1 MRLRNLKNKSEII
14 NNSEYV
20 VKDSEKYIG
29 KWNSLFDNSNPIY
42 IEIGMGK
49 GKFIVENAINNP
61 NINYI
66 GIEKVDNVLARALPN
81 IPVGL
86 NNLKILRLN
95 AQDID
100 LCFNKEVDLV
110 YLNFSDPWPKSRHA
124 DRRLTSKIFLEKY
137 DKIFKGEPS
146 IQLRTDNYNLF
157 RYSIESLSQYG
168 YGLYDVSFDLHNEA
182 TDLITTEYEDKFVS
196 NGDNIYY
203 LHAIKSVNNLGK
215 CLK

>member
-20 VKDSEKYIG
+20 VKDPEKYIG

-168 YGLYDVSFDLHNEA
+168 YGLYDVSFDLHNEVI
-182 TDLITTEYEDKFVS
+182 DLITTEYEDKFVS

-203 LHAIKSVNNLGK
+203 LHAIKSFTNK
-215 CLK
+215 

>member
-20 VKDSEKYIG
+20 VKDPEKYIG
-29 KWNSLFDNSNPIY
+29 KWNSLFDNNNPIY

-86 NNLKILRLN
+86 PNLKILRLN

-100 LCFNKEVDLV
+100 LCFNKEVNLV

-137 DKIFKGEPS
+137 DKIFKGGPS

-168 YGLYDVSFDLHNEA
+168 YGLYDVSFDLHNEVS
-182 TDLITTEYEDKFVS
+182 DLITTEYEDKFVS

-203 LHAIKSVNNLGK
+203 LHAIKSFTNK
-215 CLK
+215 

>member
-20 VKDSEKYIG
+20 VKDPEKYIG

-137 DKIFKGEPS
+137 DKIFKGGPS

-203 LHAIKSVNNLGK
+203 LHAIKSFTNK
-215 CLK
+215 

>member
-20 VKDSEKYIG
+20 VKDPEKYIG
-29 KWNSLFDNSNPIY
+29 KWNSLFNNNNPIY

-95 AQDID
+95 AQEID

-146 IQLRTDNYNLF
+146 IELRTDNYNLF

-168 YGLYDVSFDLHNEA
+168 YGLYDVSFDLHNEVN
-182 TDLITTEYEDKFVS
+182 DLITTEYEDKFVS

-203 LHAIKSVNNLGK
+203 LHAIKSFTNK
-215 CLK
+215 

>member
-20 VKDSEKYIG
+20 VKDPEKYIG

-86 NNLKILRLN
+86 TNLKILRLN
-95 AQDID
+95 AQEID

-124 DRRLTSKIFLEKY
+124 DRRLISKIFLEKY

-146 IQLRTDNYNLF
+146 IELRTDNYNLF
-157 RYSIESLSQYG
+157 RYSIETLSQYG
-168 YGLYDVSFDLHNEA
+168 YGLYDVSFDLHNEV

-203 LHAIKSVNNLGK
+203 LHAIKSFTNK
-215 CLK
+215 

>member
-20 VKDSEKYIG
+20 VKDPEKYIG

-95 AQDID
+95 AQEID

-137 DKIFKGEPS
+137 DKIFKGGPS

-182 TDLITTEYEDKFVS
+182 ADLITTEYEDKFVS

-203 LHAIKSVNNLGK
+203 LHAIKSFTNK
-215 CLK
+215 

>member
-1 MRLRNLKNKSEII
+1 MRLRNLKNKSGII
-14 NNSEYV
+14 NNSEYI
-20 VKDSEKYIG
+20 VKGPEKYIG

-95 AQDID
+95 AQEID

-157 RYSIESLSQYG
+157 RYSIETLSQYG

-203 LHAIKSVNNLGK
+203 LHAIKSFTNK
-215 CLK
+215 

>member
-1 MRLRNLKNKSEII
+1 MRLRNLKNKGEII

-20 VKDSEKYIG
+20 VKDPEKYIG

-81 IPVGL
+81 IPAGL

-124 DRRLTSKIFLEKY
+124 DRRLTSKIFLAKY

-203 LHAIKSVNNLGK
+203 LHAIKSFTNK
-215 CLK
+215 

>member
-66 GIEKVDNVLARALPN
+66 GIDKVDNVLARALPN

-203 LHAIKSVNNLGK
+203 LHAIKSFTNK
-215 CLK
+215 

>member
-20 VKDSEKYIG
+20 VKDPEKYIG
-29 KWNSLFDNSNPIY
+29 KWNSLFDNSKPIY

-203 LHAIKSVNNLGK
+203 LHAIKSFTNK
-215 CLK
+215 

>member
-1 MRLRNLKNKSEII
+1 MRLRNLKNKIEII

-20 VKDSEKYIG
+20 VKDPEKYMG

-124 DRRLTSKIFLEKY
+124 DRRLTSKIFLAKY
-137 DKIFKGEPS
+137 DKIFKGDCS
-146 IQLRTDNYNLF
+146 IHFRTDYYNLF

-168 YGLYDVSFDLHNEA
+168 YGLYDVSFDLHNEVN
-182 TDLITTEYEDKFVS
+182 DLITTEYEDKFVS

-203 LHAIKSVNNLGK
+203 LHAIKSFTNK
-215 CLK
+215 

>member
-20 VKDSEKYIG
+20 VKDPEKYMG

-124 DRRLTSKIFLEKY
+124 DRRLTSKIFLAKY
-137 DKIFKGEPS
+137 DKIFKGGPS
-146 IQLRTDNYNLF
+146 IHFRTDNYNLF

-168 YGLYDVSFDLHNEA
+168 YGLYDVSFDLHNEV

-203 LHAIKSVNNLGK
+203 LHAIKSFTNK
-215 CLK
+215 

>member
-20 VKDSEKYIG
+20 VKDPEKYIG
-29 KWNSLFDNSNPIY
+29 KWNSLFDNNNPIY

-86 NNLKILRLN
+86 PNLKILRLN

-203 LHAIKSVNNLGK
+203 LHAIKSFTNK
-215 CLK
+215 

>member
-168 YGLYDVSFDLHNEA
+168 YGLYDVSFDLHNEVN
-182 TDLITTEYEDKFVS
+182 DLITTEYEDKFVS

-203 LHAIKSVNNLGK
+203 LHAIKSFTNK
-215 CLK
+215 

>member
-124 DRRLTSKIFLEKY
+124 DRRLTSKIFLAKY

-203 LHAIKSVNNLGK
+203 LHAIKSFTNK
-215 CLK
+215 

>member
-20 VKDSEKYIG
+20 VKDPEKYIG

-168 YGLYDVSFDLHNEA
+168 YGLYDVSFDLHNEVN
-182 TDLITTEYEDKFVS
+182 DLITTEYEDKFVS

-203 LHAIKSVNNLGK
+203 LHAIKSFTNK
-215 CLK
+215 

>member
-1 MRLRNLKNKSEII
+1 MRLRNLKNKIEII

-20 VKDSEKYIG
+20 VKDPEKYMG

-203 LHAIKSVNNLGK
+203 LHAIKSFTNK
-215 CLK
+215 

>member
-20 VKDSEKYIG
+20 VKDPEKYIG

-124 DRRLTSKIFLEKY
+124 DRRLTSKIFLAKY
-137 DKIFKGEPS
+137 DKIFEGDCY
-146 IQLRTDNYNLF
+146 IYFRTDNYNLF

-168 YGLYDVSFDLHNEA
+168 YGLYDVSFDLHNEV

-203 LHAIKSVNNLGK
+203 LHAIKSFTNK
-215 CLK
+215 

>member
-196 NGDNIYY
+196 NRDNIYY
-203 LHAIKSVNNLGK
+203 LHAIKSFTNK
-215 CLK
+215 

>member
-20 VKDSEKYIG
+20 VKDPEKYIG

-124 DRRLTSKIFLEKY
+124 DRRLTSKIFLAKY
-137 DKIFKGEPS
+137 DKIFKGDCS
-146 IQLRTDNYNLF
+146 IHFRTDNYNLF

-203 LHAIKSVNNLGK
+203 LHAIKSFTNK
-215 CLK
+215 

>member
-20 VKDSEKYIG
+20 VKDPEKYIG

-95 AQDID
+95 AQEID

-146 IQLRTDNYNLF
+146 IELRTDNYKLF
-157 RYSIESLSQYG
+157 RYSIETLSQYG

-182 TDLITTEYEDKFVS
+182 TDLMTAEYEDKFVS

-203 LHAIKSVNNLGK
+203 LHAIKSFTNK
-215 CLK
+215 

>member
-20 VKDSEKYIG
+20 VKDPEKCIG

-124 DRRLTSKIFLEKY
+124 DRRLTSKIFLAKY
-137 DKIFKGEPS
+137 DKIFKGGPS
-146 IQLRTDNYNLF
+146 IHFRTDNYNLF

-168 YGLYDVSFDLHNEA
+168 YGLYDVSFDLHNEVI
-182 TDLITTEYEDKFVS
+182 DLITTEYEDKFVS

-203 LHAIKSVNNLGK
+203 LHAIKSFTNK
-215 CLK
+215 

>member
-20 VKDSEKYIG
+20 VKDPEKYIG

-168 YGLYDVSFDLHNEA
+168 YGLYDVSFDLHNEVS
-182 TDLITTEYEDKFVS
+182 DLITTEYEDKFVS

-203 LHAIKSVNNLGK
+203 LHAIKSFTNK
-215 CLK
+215 

>member
-20 VKDSEKYIG
+20 VKDPEKYIG

-86 NNLKILRLN
+86 TNLKILRLN
-95 AQDID
+95 AQEID

-146 IQLRTDNYNLF
+146 IELRTDNYNLF
-157 RYSIESLSQYG
+157 RYSIETLSQYG
-168 YGLYDVSFDLHNEA
+168 YGLYDVSFDLHNEV

-203 LHAIKSVNNLGK
+203 LHAIKSFTNK
-215 CLK
+215 

>member
-20 VKDSEKYIG
+20 VKAPEKYIG

-168 YGLYDVSFDLHNEA
+168 YGLYDVSFDLHNEVI
-182 TDLITTEYEDKFVS
+182 DLITTEYEDKFVS

-203 LHAIKSVNNLGK
+203 LHAIKSFTNK
-215 CLK
+215 

>member
-168 YGLYDVSFDLHNEA
+168 YGLYDVSFDLHNEVI
-182 TDLITTEYEDKFVS
+182 DLITTEYEDKFVS

-203 LHAIKSVNNLGK
+203 LHAIKSFTNK
-215 CLK
+215 

>member
-20 VKDSEKYIG
+20 VKDPEKYIG

-137 DKIFKGEPS
+137 DKIFKGGPS
-146 IQLRTDNYNLF
+146 IHFRTDNYNLF

-168 YGLYDVSFDLHNEA
+168 YGLYDVSFDLHNEVN
-182 TDLITTEYEDKFVS
+182 DLITTEYEDKFVS

-203 LHAIKSVNNLGK
+203 LHAIKSFTNK
-215 CLK
+215 

>member
-14 NNSEYV
+14 NNSEYI
-20 VKDSEKYIG
+20 VKDPEKYIG
-29 KWNSLFDNSNPIY
+29 KWNSLFDNNNPIY

-61 NINYI
+61 TINYI

-95 AQDID
+95 AQEID

-203 LHAIKSVNNLGK
+203 LHAIKSFTNK
-215 CLK
+215 

>member
-14 NNSEYV
+14 NNSEYI
-20 VKDSEKYIG
+20 VKDPEKYIG
-29 KWNSLFDNSNPIY
+29 KWNSLFDNNNPIY

-203 LHAIKSVNNLGK
+203 LHAIKSFTNK
-215 CLK
+215 

>member
-14 NNSEYV
+14 NNSEYI
-20 VKDSEKYIG
+20 VKDPEKYIG
-29 KWNSLFDNSNPIY
+29 KWNSLFDNNNPIY

-61 NINYI
+61 TINYI

-203 LHAIKSVNNLGK
+203 LHAIKSFTNK
-215 CLK
+215 

>member
-1 MRLRNLKNKSEII
+1 MRLRNLKNKSKII

-61 NINYI
+61 TINYI

-203 LHAIKSVNNLGK
+203 LHAIKSFTNK
-215 CLK
+215 

>member
-20 VKDSEKYIG
+20 VKDPEKYIG

-100 LCFNKEVDLV
+100 LCFNREVDLV

-124 DRRLTSKIFLEKY
+124 DRRLTSKIFLAKY
-137 DKIFKGEPS
+137 DKIFKGGPS
-146 IQLRTDNYNLF
+146 IHFRTDNYNLF

-168 YGLYDVSFDLHNEA
+168 YGLYDVSFDLHNEVN
-182 TDLITTEYEDKFVS
+182 DLITTEYEDKFVS

-203 LHAIKSVNNLGK
+203 LHAIKSFTNK
-215 CLK
+215 

>member
-100 LCFNKEVDLV
+100 LCFNREVDLV

-203 LHAIKSVNNLGK
+203 LHAIKSFTNK
-215 CLK
+215 

>member
-81 IPVGL
+81 IPVEL

-137 DKIFKGEPS
+137 DKIFKGGPS

-157 RYSIESLSQYG
+157 KYSIESLSQYG
-168 YGLYDVSFDLHNEA
+168 YGLYDVSFDLHNEVS
-182 TDLITTEYEDKFVS
+182 DLITTEYEDKFVS

-203 LHAIKSVNNLGK
+203 LHAIKSFTNK
-215 CLK
+215 

>member
-29 KWNSLFDNSNPIY
+29 KWNSLFDNGNPIY

-203 LHAIKSVNNLGK
+203 LHAIKSFTNK
-215 CLK
+215 

>member
-20 VKDSEKYIG
+20 VKDPEKYIG
-29 KWNSLFDNSNPIY
+29 KWNSLFDNSKPIY

-61 NINYI
+61 TINYI

-137 DKIFKGEPS
+137 DKIFKGGPS

-168 YGLYDVSFDLHNEA
+168 YGLYDVSFDLHNEVS
-182 TDLITTEYEDKFVS
+182 DLITTEYEDKFVS

-203 LHAIKSVNNLGK
+203 LHAIKSFTNK
-215 CLK
+215 